1 MPGGAPRGGLYVLMS
16 NHVKHCINHCY
27 ASPVRKAA
35 SVRKNVSVRKK
46 RTAAEPPALDTIAVA
61 ALSVIDEE
69 GPEALSFRAVA
80 QRLDVSH
87 GTVFRRCG
95 DFDGLLNA
103 CADHLATLLPRVP
116 QDTDWAAATEARFTA
131 LYEVLTR
138 HPGLAALRAGRSW
151 FGPELLSR
159 LVEPQLAQSIA
170 AGMTP
175 AAAIHVY
182 RGLYLLT
189 LGAVAFVD
197 HRDEKRAL
205 ASARTSLAALDPEE
219 FPVLTAHRDVVLPAL
234 TDHRVYHDALR
245 RLISAAAAE
254 HLG

>member
-1 MPGGAPRGGLYVLMS
+1 MN
-16 NHVKHCINHCY
+16 NHAIHCNNHCY
-27 ASPVRKAA
+27 ALAREKEVP
-35 SVRKNVSVRKK
+35 VRKK

-87 GTVFRRCG
+87 ATVFRRCG
-95 DFDGLLNA
+95 DFDGLLNV

-116 QDTDWAAATEARFTA
+116 QDTDWAAATETRFTA
-131 LYEVLTR
+131 LYEALTR

-182 RGLYLLT
+182 RRLYLLT

-219 FPVLTAHRDVVLPAL
+219 FPVLTAQRDVVLSAM
-234 TDHRVYHDALR
+234 TDHGVYYDALR
-245 RLISAAAAE
+245 QLIRAAAAE

>member
-1 MPGGAPRGGLYVLMS
+1 M
-16 NHVKHCINHCY
+16 
-27 ASPVRKAA
+27 
-35 SVRKNVSVRKK
+35 RKK
-46 RTAAEPPALDTIAVA
+46 PTTAAGTPALDTIAVA

-87 GTVFRRCG
+87 ATVFRRCG

-103 CADHLATLLPRVP
+103 CADHLATLLPQVP
-116 QDTDWAAATEARFTA
+116 RDTDWADATETRFTA
-131 LYEVLTR
+131 LYEVLIR

-151 FGPELLSR
+151 FGPQLLSR

-175 AAAIHVY
+175 AAAVQVY
-182 RGLYLLT
+182 RRLYLLT
-189 LGAVAFVD
+189 LGAIAFVD
-197 HRDEKRAL
+197 HRDGKRAL
-205 ASARTSLAALDPEE
+205 ATARTALAALDPEE
-219 FPVLTAHRDVVLPAL
+219 FPVLTGQLDVVLPAM
-234 TDHRVYHDALR
+234 TDHRVYYDALR
-245 RLISAAAAE
+245 QLIRAAAAE

>member
-1 MPGGAPRGGLYVLMS
+1 M
-16 NHVKHCINHCY
+16 
-27 ASPVRKAA
+27 
-35 SVRKNVSVRKK
+35 RKK

-87 GTVFRRCG
+87 ATVFRRCG
-95 DFDGLLNA
+95 DFDGLLNV

-116 QDTDWAAATEARFTA
+116 QDTDWAAATETRFTA
-131 LYEVLTR
+131 LYEALTR

-182 RGLYLLT
+182 RRLYLLT

-197 HRDEKRAL
+197 QRAL

-219 FPVLTAHRDVVLPAL
+219 FPVLTAQRDVVLSAM
-234 TDHRVYHDALR
+234 TDHGVYYDALR
-245 RLISAAAAE
+245 QLIRAAAAE